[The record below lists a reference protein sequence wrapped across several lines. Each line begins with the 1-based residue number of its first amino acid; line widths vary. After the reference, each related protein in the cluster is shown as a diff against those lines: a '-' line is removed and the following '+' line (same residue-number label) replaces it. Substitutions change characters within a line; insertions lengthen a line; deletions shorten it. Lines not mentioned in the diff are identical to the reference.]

1 MTVVGDPLYADTSAL
16 VKLIIDENESESL
29 DHYVSESDLQLASS
43 VIAEVE
49 LLRAVNRVERDRLEE
64 ARQLLDEMILLPLT
78 TDIKHRA
85 ANLGPDSLGSLD
97 AIHLATAI
105 EIHADLRA
113 FVSYDNRL
121 IDSARSTG
129 IEAIVPGS

>member
-1 MTVVGDPLYADTSAL
+1 MTVLGDPLYADTSAL
-16 VKLIIDENESESL
+16 VKLIIDENQSESL
-29 DHYVSESDLQLASS
+29 DHYVSESDLQLTSS

-49 LLRAVNRVERDRLEE
+49 LLRAVTRVDRDRLEE
-64 ARQLLDEMILLPLT
+64 ARQLLDEMILIPLT

-85 ANLGPDSLGSLD
+85 VSLEPDSLGSLD

-105 EIHADLRA
+105 EIQADLRA

-121 IDSARSTG
+121 IDSVRSAG
-129 IEAIVPGS
+129 VEAVVPGS

>member
-1 MTVVGDPLYADTSAL
+1 MLGDPLYADTSAL

-29 DHYVSESDLQLASS
+29 ARYVSESDLQLTSS

-49 LLRAVNRVERDRLEE
+49 LLRAVKRVERGRLDE
-64 ARQLLDEMILLPLT
+64 AQQLLDEMILVPVS

-85 ANLGPDSLGSLD
+85 VNIGPESLGSSD

-105 EIHADLRA
+105 EIQADLRG

-121 IDSARSTG
+121 IDSARGAG
-129 IEAIVPGS
+129 IGATSLVG